1 MPSQYA
7 LATLLGSLQHVV
19 VKRPPVTAYIV
30 AVGATMHTTPTS
42 SHSNYSLQDMDLSAP
57 GPSRIQTRKRQ
68 REAEED
74 QVLEEF
80 QPLAVSIPNVS
91 CYLSLQQHGKIF
103 S

>member
-1 MPSQYA
+1 
-7 LATLLGSLQHVV
+7 
-19 VKRPPVTAYIV
+19 
-30 AVGATMHTTPTS
+30 MHTTPTS

-91 CYLSLQQHGKIF
+91 CYLSLQQHGRYFHREVFTEQAGVVEGGEMGGGMSCQLFQSHVIL
-103 S
+103 